1 MSTTNNIDN
10 NAINM
15 ADEFLDSVFKPYFPK
30 VKYKS
35 KFTMSGESS
44 PTSFKGELSKDC
56 LFDETNYKLEPK
68 NEFIHFTTLQG
79 LDSILESG
87 YLRLSSIENLTD
99 DLEMT
104 LALNKFKENIEIE
117 ICDEDITNI
126 KQNIFCLS
134 SCLNTPETISDTYLW
149 ENYSKAG
156 SGAAIIFE
164 VENVNPN
171 LLFGKVQYGNNKLS
185 VFEQLT
191 SKIVEFKSEF
201 EDFMPDNLYEMMSNI
216 FCFHKA
222 NKFHRENEV
231 RLLISDNKY
240 SIYHEHNNLFIEKVI
255 NGSNE
260 LRYIYKLV
268 LEERIEDWYNKNY
281 SHRKDIT
288 IQDAHSEIPKISI
301 KKIILGYNVKEP
313 WDIIDYLIKKKV
325 RLNMNFEVE
334 YLNNELK
341 IIK

>member
-35 KFTMSGESS
+35 IFTMSGESS
-44 PTSFKGELSKDC
+44 PTSFKGELLKDC
-56 LFDETNYKLEPK
+56 LFDETNYKLESK

-104 LALNKFKENIEIE
+104 LALNKFKKKIKIEI
-117 ICDEDITNI
+117 DDDDITNI

-149 ENYSKAG
+149 ENYSNGG
-156 SGAAIIFE
+156 SGAAIVFE
-164 VENVNPN
+164 VENVNPD
-171 LLFGKVQYGNNKLS
+171 LLFGKVQYGNDNLY

-191 SKIVEFKSEF
+191 SKIVEFKSKF
-201 EDFMPDNLYEMMSNI
+201 DDFMLDNLYEMVSNI
-216 FCFHKA
+216 FCFHKT

-231 RLLISDNKY
+231 RLLISKKKDSMY
-240 SIYHEHNNLFIEKVI
+240 DDHNNLFIEKVI

-268 LEERIEDWYNKNY
+268 LDERMEDWYNKNY
-281 SHRKDIT
+281 SHRKNIT
-288 IQDAHSEIPKISI
+288 LQDAHSEIPKISI

-313 WDIIDYLIKKKV
+313 WDIIDYLNKKKV
-325 RLNMNFEVE
+325 KLNMNFEVG
-334 YLNNELK
+334 YMNNELEINK
-341 IIK
+341 

>member
-1 MSTTNNIDN
+1 MTKI
-10 NAINM
+10 INSADDASKM
-15 ADEFLDSVFKPYFPK
+15 ADEFLDMVFKPYFPK

-35 KFTMSGESS
+35 KFMMSGESP
-44 PTSFKGELSKDC
+44 PTSFEGELSKEC

-99 DLEMT
+99 DLEMN
-104 LALNKFKENIEIE
+104 LALNKLKEKIKIEI
-117 ICDEDITNI
+117 DDDDITNI

-134 SCLNTPETISDTYLW
+134 SCLNTPETISDTYMW
-149 ENYSKAG
+149 ENYSKG
-156 SGAAIIFE
+156 SSGAAIIFE
-164 VENVNPN
+164 VENINTN
-171 LLFGKVQYGNNKLS
+171 LLFGKVQYGNNNLS

-216 FCFHKA
+216 FCYHKT

-231 RLLISDNKY
+231 RLLISDNKP
-240 SIYHEHNNLFIEKVI
+240 SIHYEHNNLFIEKVI

-268 LEERIEDWYNKNY
+268 LDERMEDWYNKNY
-281 SHRKDIT
+281 SHRKNIT
-288 IQDAHSEIPKISI
+288 IQEAHSEIPKISI

-313 WDIIDYLIKKKV
+313 WNIIDYLNKKKV
-325 RLNMNFEVE
+325 KLNMNFEVG
-334 YLNNELK
+334 YMNNELE
-341 IIK
+341 II